1 MITKTIH
8 LPDIIYQI
16 DSSLKHENYIAAL
29 TLALMIPDKCGKI
42 EHPDWPSKKRYV
54 DWYDT
59 HCWCDGYCV
68 INNPSISEDE
78 LPNVDGAFIYQ
89 LRCAMLHENTTELD
103 YSKLEDKN
111 KVDEFQLIL
120 ADSSEDIFSVF
131 ASGIINGEK
140 RLARIRLIDLCKLIC
155 YAANEYYEGNK
166 EKVDSSNN
174 IQIID
179 VRTLKRQRQ
188 RNYKRVQQI

>member
-1 MITKTIH
+1 MNTTTKYIS
-8 LPDIIYQI
+8 LVDVLDQI
-16 DSSLKHENYIAAL
+16 KILLECEHYIAAI
-29 TLALMIPDKCGKI
+29 TLALTVPDKCGKI
-42 EHPDWPSKKRYV
+42 EYPEIKSSKERYV
-54 DWYDT
+54 KWYDT

-89 LRCAMLHENTTELD
+89 LRCEMLHENTTELD

-140 RLARIRLIDLCKLIC
+140 RLARIRLIDLCQLIC

-179 VRTLKRQRQ
+179 VRTLKR
-188 RNYKRVQQI
+188 